1 MREWHQAESTSLNHE
16 PAGLYP
22 PCLAHRG
29 KLNNGS
35 NKALILSLPLQSHF
49 DTNPQSDVLRKCAAL
64 ISRGHA
70 KRMEKW
76 TNILQFYYQLDLNRS
91 RNHME
96 EEDPKYFT

>member
-1 MREWHQAESTSLNHE
+1 MREWHQAKSTSLNHE

-22 PCLAHRG
+22 LCLAHSG

-35 NKALILSLPLQSHF
+35 NKALILPLPLQSHV
-49 DTNPQSDVLRKCAAL
+49 DTKLQSDVLRKCAAL

-76 TNILQFYYQLDLNRS
+76 TNNLKSYYQLDLN
-91 RNHME
+91 
-96 EEDPKYFT
+96 